1 MFEFEYLY
9 KALLQWAQ
17 QIKIL
22 FLPYGATQRQ
32 QDRSSLSLQKM
43 FPRGVKEMTALCS
56 LKPGAFCCSIV
67 PTTGWKNRM
76 VWANP
81 QKLQSLIASAATAK
95 PHCILS
101 DWQNLQKLQPLDASS
116 ALGNPQP
123 PVSSPS
129 AKPSSLQPPQCWECS
144 SVPAPSLVS
153 YVTCA
158 AASPWISTA
167 KSVEE
172 KSLFLV
178 RAQWG
183 APL

>member
-1 MFEFEYLY
+1 MGQHKDNKTEVHCHCRKCFPGVSRKWLPSVHLNLELS
-9 KALLQWAQ
+9 AAPLTTN
-17 QIKIL
+17 IKI
-22 FLPYGATQRQ
+22 
-32 QDRSSLSLQKM
+32 D
-43 FPRGVKEMTALCS
+43 E
-56 LKPGAFCCSIV
+56 
-67 PTTGWKNRM
+67 M